1 MPELYLFLML
11 VKITA
16 GSESVTAVMKAV
28 AASEGKHLFLAI
40 ILILELL
47 SVEGGWGEFPKLLL
61 QACGSYCVSVVCLQ
75 LNRHFI
81 AKRIQF
87 TPESHKEQYTGFKQH
102 N

>member
-16 GSESVTAVMKAV
+16 GSESVTAAMKAV

-47 SVEGGWGEFPKLLL
+47 SVEGGGDSPSCYFRHVVVT
-61 QACGSYCVSVVCLQ
+61 ACL
-75 LNRHFI
+75 
-81 AKRIQF
+81 
-87 TPESHKEQYTGFKQH
+87 
-102 N
+102 

>member
-47 SVEGGWGEFPKLLL
+47 SVEGGEFPKLLL

-87 TPESHKEQYTGFKQH
+87 TPESHEEQYTGFKQH

>member
-16 GSESVTAVMKAV
+16 GSESVTAAMKAV

-47 SVEGGWGEFPKLLL
+47 SVEGGGFPKLLL

-87 TPESHKEQYTGFKQH
+87 TPESHEEQYTGFKQH